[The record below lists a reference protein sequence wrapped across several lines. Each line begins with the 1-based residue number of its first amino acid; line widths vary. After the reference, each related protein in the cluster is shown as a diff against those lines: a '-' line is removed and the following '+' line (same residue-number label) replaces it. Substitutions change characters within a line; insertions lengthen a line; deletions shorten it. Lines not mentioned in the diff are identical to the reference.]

1 MIKKI
6 LSLLFLTSALL
17 FGQVDRSI
25 QPGPGPAPEI
35 QIGEYESFQ
44 LDNGL
49 KVFVVENDKLPRVAF
64 SLVLHREA
72 IMEKENMGYV
82 SIAGNLLRTGTTTK
96 SKDEIDEAI
105 DFIGANISTSSTGI
119 YASSL
124 SKHTETLMELMSDIL
139 LNPTFKQEELDKI
152 KKQTLSGLQAAKEQ
166 PAAIASNVRKALL
179 FGKDHPYGELETEE
193 TVETI
198 TVEMCKDY
206 YNTYFHPNIA
216 YLAII
221 GDIDEDDAEDLVE
234 KYFGSW
240 KQKEVPTFEYPK
252 VSAPLVN
259 KVALVNRPNA
269 VQSTIKI
276 AYPINLEKFGDEA
289 IQASVMNYLIGG
301 GASGEFFEV
310 LREEKGYT
318 YGAYSSIGGDKIVG
332 HFTASCD
339 ARNEV
344 TDSAVIAFLDVMNK
358 FKSEK
363 ISEEKLQAAKNYIT
377 GSFSRSLESPQTVAR
392 FALNIARYNLPSDY
406 YKTYL
411 QKINAVT
418 VDNIQQM
425 ANKYITPE
433 NAYIIVVGK
442 ADDVAEGL
450 EKFGANGK
458 VFFYNNYGEEYD
470 PSEIKI
476 EEGVTAETVIEKY
489 INAIGGREKIEKI
502 TDLSTFMKASIQGM
516 EVKIDALNKAPNK
529 YHYTFDMGVMKQVVI
544 CDGVKAKMIANGQEK
559 LIEGD
564 ELIQTKIEATLNAFL
579 DYKSIGIT
587 PELTGIEEVDGK
599 DAYAVTLN
607 LPNEM
612 TSANYYDKE
621 SGLLVKQSKFIETPQ
636 GVITQNTFYSNFK
649 EVEGIKYPFKISQSV
664 GPQAIEMEVI
674 SIKTNSGISDT
685 LFEIK

>member
-6 LSLLFLTSALL
+6 ISLLFLTTALL

-64 SLVLHREA
+64 SLVLHRDV
-72 IMEKENMGYV
+72 IMEKENVGYV
-82 SIAGNLLRTGTTTK
+82 SIAGNLLKTGTTTK

-105 DFIGANISTSSTGI
+105 DFIGANISTYSTGI

-124 SKHTETLMELMSDIL
+124 SKHTDNLLELMSDIL

-152 KKQTLSGLQAAKEQ
+152 KKQILSSLQAAKEQ
-166 PAAIASNVRKALL
+166 PGSIASNVRKVLL
-179 FGKDHPYGELETEE
+179 FGKDHPYGELETEG

-198 TVEMCKDY
+198 TVDMCKDY
-206 YNTYFHPNIA
+206 YNTYFRPNIA
-216 YLAII
+216 YLAIV
-221 GDIDEDDAEDLVE
+221 GDIDLDDAEELVQ
-234 KYFGSW
+234 KYFGNW
-240 KQKEVPTFEYPK
+240 KQKEVPTFEYPT
-252 VSAPLVN
+252 VDAPLEN

-276 AYPINLEKFGDEA
+276 SYPINLEKFGDGA
-289 IQASVMNYLIGG
+289 INASVMNHLIGG
-301 GASGEFFEV
+301 GASGEFFDV

-318 YGAYSSIGGDKIVG
+318 YGASSSIAGDKIVG

-344 TDSAVIAFLDVMNK
+344 TDSAVTAFLDVMNK
-358 FKSEK
+358 FRSEK
-363 ISEEKLQAAKNYIT
+363 ISEEKLQAAKNYLT
-377 GSFSRSLESPQTVAR
+377 GSFSRALESPQTVAR

-411 QKINAVT
+411 QKLNAVT
-418 VDNIQQM
+418 VDDIQQV
-425 ANKYITPE
+425 AIKYITPE

-442 ADDVAEGL
+442 ADEVAEGL
-450 EKFGANGK
+450 AKFGK
-458 VFFYNNYGEEYD
+458 VFYYNNYGVEYD

-489 INAIGGREKIEKI
+489 INAIGGRAKIEKV
-502 TDLSTFMKASIQGM
+502 TDLSIFMKASIQGM
-516 EVKIDALNKAPNK
+516 EVKIETLNKAPNK
-529 YHYTFDMGVMKQVVI
+529 YHYTFDMGVMKQVII
-544 CDGVKAKMIANGQEK
+544 CDGVKAKMVANGEET
-559 LIEGD
+559 LMEGD
-564 ELIQTKIEATLNAFL
+564 ELIQTKIEATLNVFL
-579 DYKSIGIT
+579 DYKSAGIT
-587 PELTGIEEVDGK
+587 PELTGIEQVDGK
-599 DAYAVTLN
+599 DAYSVTLN

-621 SGLLVKQSKFIETPQ
+621 SGLLVKQSKFMETPQ
-636 GVITQNTFYSNFK
+636 GVITQSTFLSDYR
-649 EVEGIKYPFKISQSV
+649 EVEGVKYPFKMRQLV
-664 GPQAIEMEVI
+664 GPKAIEMEVT
-674 SIKTNSGISDT
+674 SIKINSGISDT

>member
-6 LSLLFLTSALL
+6 IGLLFIASATL
-17 FGQVDRSI
+17 FAQVDRSI

-35 QIGEYESFQ
+35 QIGEYESFE

-49 KVFVVENDKLPRVAF
+49 KVFVVENDKLPRIAF
-64 SLVLHREA
+64 SLVLHRDA
-72 IMEKENMGYV
+72 ILEKENMGYV
-82 SIAGNLLRTGTTTK
+82 SIAGSLLRTGTTTK

-124 SKHTETLMELMSDIL
+124 SKHTDKLLELMSDIL
-139 LNPTFKQEELDKI
+139 LNPTFEQEELDKI
-152 KKQTLSGLQAAKEQ
+152 KKQTLSGLKAAKEQ

-216 YLAII
+216 YLAIV

-240 KQKEVPTFEYPK
+240 KQKEVPTFEYPT
-252 VSAPLVN
+252 VDAPLEN
-259 KVALVNRPNA
+259 KVVLVNRPNA

-276 AYPINLEKFGDEA
+276 SYPINLEKFGDEA
-289 IQASVMNYLIGG
+289 IKATVMNHLIGG
-301 GASGEFFEV
+301 GASGDFFEV

-318 YGAYSSIGGDKIVG
+318 YGAYSSIGGDKLVG

-344 TDSAVIAFLDVMNK
+344 TDSAVTAFLDVMSK
-358 FKSEK
+358 FRSEK
-363 ISEEKLQAAKNYIT
+363 ISEEKLQAAKNYLT
-377 GSFSRSLESPQTVAR
+377 GSFSRALESPQTVAR
-392 FALNIARYNLPSDY
+392 FALNIARYKLPSDY

-411 QKINAVT
+411 QKLNLIT
-418 VDNIQQM
+418 VNDIQQM
-425 ANKYITPE
+425 AKKYITPE
-433 NAYIIVVGK
+433 NAYIIIVGK
-442 ADDVAEGL
+442 ADEIAEGL
-450 EKFGANGK
+450 VKFGK
-458 VFFYNNYGEEYD
+458 VTYYNNYGVEYD

-476 EEGVTAETVIEKY
+476 DEGVTAETVIENY
-489 INAIGGREKIEKI
+489 INAIGGRDKIEKI
-502 TDLSTFMKASIQGM
+502 NDVSTSMKASIQGM
-516 EVKIDALNKAPNK
+516 EVKIDVLNKTPNK
-529 YHYTFDMGVMKQVVI
+529 YHYTFDMGVMKQITI
-544 CDGVKAKMIANGQEK
+544 CDGVNAKTIANGQEK
-559 LIEGD
+559 IMEGD
-564 ELIQTKIEATLNAFL
+564 ELIQTIMEATLNIFL
-579 DYKSIGIT
+579 DYNSASIT
-587 PELTGIEEVDGK
+587 TELTGIEKVDGK
-599 DAYAVTLN
+599 EAYAVTLI
-607 LPNEM
+607 LPNEK
-612 TSANYYDKE
+612 TSVNYYDKE
-621 SGLLVKQSKFIETPQ
+621 SGFLVKQSKTMEAPQ
-636 GVITQNTFYSNFK
+636 GVFTQNTFLSNYK

-664 GPQAIEMEVI
+664 GPQTIEMEVV
-674 SIKTNSGISDT
+674 SIKINSGLSDK

>member
-6 LSLLFLTSALL
+6 ISLLFIASALL
-17 FGQVDRSI
+17 FAQVDRSI

-35 QIGEYESFQ
+35 QIGEYESFE
-44 LDNGL
+44 LENGL

-64 SLVLHREA
+64 SLVLHRDA
-72 IMEKENMGYV
+72 VMEKENMGYV
-82 SIAGNLLRTGTTTK
+82 SITGSLLRTGTTTK
-96 SKDEIDEAI
+96 SKDEIDEAV

-124 SKHTETLMELMSDIL
+124 SKHTETLMDLMSDIL
-139 LNPTFKQEELDKI
+139 LNPTFKEEELDKL
-152 KKQTLSGLQAAKEQ
+152 KKQTLSALQAAKEE
-166 PAAIASNVRKALL
+166 PGSIAANVSSVLL
-179 FGKDHPYGELETEE
+179 YGKDHPYGELETEE

-198 TVEMCKDY
+198 TVDMCKEY

-221 GDIDEDDAEDLVE
+221 GDIDVDDAEELVE
-234 KYFGSW
+234 KYLGTW
-240 KQKEVPTFEYPK
+240 KQKEVPTFKYPK
-252 VSAPLVN
+252 VDAPLVN

-289 IQASVMNYLIGG
+289 IHASVMNYLIGG

-318 YGAYSSIGGDKIVG
+318 YSARSSIGGDKLVG

-358 FKSEK
+358 FRNKK

-411 QKINAVT
+411 QKLNAVT
-418 VDNIQQM
+418 VDDIQQM
-425 ANKYITPE
+425 AKKYITPE

-442 ADDVAEGL
+442 ADEVAVSL
-450 EKFGANGK
+450 EKFGTDGK
-458 VFFYNNYGEEYD
+458 VFYYNNYGVEYD

-476 EEGVTAETVIEKY
+476 EEGVTTETVIEKY
-489 INAIGGREKIEKI
+489 INAIGGRAKVEKI
-502 TDLSTFMKASIQGM
+502 TDLSTAMKASIQGM

-529 YHYTFDMGVMKQVVI
+529 YHYTFDMGVMKQVII

-579 DYKSIGIT
+579 DYKSAGII
-587 PELTGIEEVDGK
+587 PELTGVEQVDGK
-599 DAYAVTLN
+599 DAYVVTLN

-612 TSANYYDKE
+612 TSLNYYDKE
-621 SGLLVKQSKFIETPQ
+621 SGFLVKQSKIMETPQ
-636 GVITQNTFYSNFK
+636 GVISQDTFLGDYK
-649 EVEGIKYPFKISQSV
+649 EVEGVKYPFKIRQAV
-664 GPQAIEMEVI
+664 GPQTIEMEVT
-674 SIKTNSGISDT
+674 SIKINSGLSDT